1 MTTDSERKHRAL
13 RGAGTRPKSMSL
25 FRSLL
30 YFVPSYVLGVAG
42 YLALNVVAARI
53 LGTADFGYFAIVVTT
68 SILIGQFSLVG
79 VHRSG
84 LREAARTDD
93 AERLAVLRQG
103 LRAVLLVPVPVA
115 SVGTAVVVWLWRGSE
130 SGDIATAALSGLLVA
145 CASYQ
150 KVSANFLRGLGHVRA
165 ATLITGRSGGSLIAV
180 AQAGCVLV
188 VALVWPDPGLPE
200 VLAGVAA
207 GYLLPLVWAAWL
219 LRRRWPHF
227 PERRNRTLRDL
238 QAVIKRDW
246 RFSLSQTGGFLN
258 SSVELWLT
266 GALLSGTATSL
277 FAAGQRVGHL
287 LVIPSQSLQ
296 IVFSPALAR
305 LAYKDDHKQLEPL
318 VRTAATVAAS
328 ASGVLWLPIML
339 IPGLILTTVFGAGF
353 EDAVPVL
360 MMLSSGYLL
369 SAISGMS
376 AVTLSMSH
384 HEGDVA
390 VINWS
395 FVAARV
401 VFGVISAQ
409 LWGLNGLA
417 ASAVSLSAL
426 HCVTS
431 WWIVRKRLG
440 ISPHV
445 TLRPRLSLL
454 RRISG

>member
-1 MTTDSERKHRAL
+1 MSTDSERKRRAV
-13 RGAGTRPKSMSL
+13 RVAGTRPKSLSL
-25 FRSLL
+25 FGSLL
-30 YFVPSYVLGVAG
+30 YFVPSYFLGIGG
-42 YLALNVVAARI
+42 YLALSVVAARI
-53 LGTADFGYFAIVVTT
+53 LGTADFGYFAVVLTT
-68 SILIGQFSLVG
+68 SILVGQLSLVG

-103 LRAVLLVPVPVA
+103 LRAVLLIPVPLA
-115 SVGTAVVVWLWRGSE
+115 SVGTGIVVWLWRGAGSDE
-130 SGDIATAALSGLLVA
+130 VATAVLSGLLVT
-145 CASYQ
+145 CAAYQ

-165 ATLITGRSGGSLIAV
+165 ATMITGRSGGALIAV
-180 AQAGCVLV
+180 AQALFVLV
-188 VALVWPDPGLPE
+188 VFLVVPDSGLPG
-200 VLAGVAA
+200 VLAGVTA

-219 LRRRWPHF
+219 LRRRWP
-227 PERRNRTLRDL
+227 PVPKRRHRTLKDL
-238 QAVIKRDW
+238 AVVIKCDW
-246 RFSLSQTGGFLN
+246 RFSASQTGGFLN

-305 LAYKDDHKQLEPL
+305 LAHKDDDRQLEPL
-318 VRTAATVAAS
+318 VRTAATVATA

-339 IPGLILTTVFGAGF
+339 VPGLVLTTVFGEAF
-353 EDAVPVL
+353 ESAVPVL
-360 MMLSSGYLL
+360 MLLSTGYLL
-369 SAISGMS
+369 SALSGMS
-376 AVTLSMSH
+376 GMALSMSH

-390 VINWS
+390 LINWC

-401 VFGVISAQ
+401 VFGVLSAQ

-417 ASAVSLSAL
+417 ASAVSMSAL
-426 HCVTS
+426 HCAAS
-431 WWIVRKRLG
+431 WWMVRRRLS
-440 ISPHV
+440 ISSHA

-454 RRISG
+454 GRISG